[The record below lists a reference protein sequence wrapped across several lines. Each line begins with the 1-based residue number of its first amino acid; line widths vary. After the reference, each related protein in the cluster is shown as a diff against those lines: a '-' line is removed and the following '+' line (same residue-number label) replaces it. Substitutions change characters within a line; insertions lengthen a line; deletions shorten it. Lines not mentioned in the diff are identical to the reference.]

1 MLYAAVFLVKVR
13 VSNSRFSQ
21 LVDGEELEQLLLAV
35 MRDCQV
41 AAQGDLRHSA
51 MTCLLLTRAL
61 GASWKAL
68 ETGGRSRGGSLKG
81 ENDEDYSNR
90 IMPHHPTS
98 SMPAAYQPIGL
109 DGTLTDQ
116 PQVSLAGPLPGS
128 PAPMYIST
136 NPFTNPFAASSTTH
150 TPLPSYRNGVAS
162 GPQTPSTFGQTG
174 FPGLDGSSSTGQPAL
189 EGVDNFLSD
198 SHFFNSLLI
207 GRGASGFFDW
217 QCVQLL
223 SSSSQ
228 KRCSHECSRF
238 AEIRLYP
245 LSTLSIRTSRMIS
258 IGTSTLILNLLRHRQ
273 ILLETSL
280 RWVVTTMEV
289 ISR

>member
-1 MLYAAVFLVKVR
+1 
-13 VSNSRFSQ
+13 
-21 LVDGEELEQLLLAV
+21 

-41 AAQGDLRHSA
+41 AAQGDLRHAA

-61 GASWKAL
+61 GTSWKAI

-81 ENDEDYSNR
+81 ENDEEYSNR
-90 IMPHHPTS
+90 VMPHHHHPV

-116 PQVSLAGPLPGS
+116 PQVSLAGPLPAS

-150 TPLPSYRNGVAS
+150 TPLPSYRTGVAS

-174 FPGLDGSSSTGQPAL
+174 FPGIDGSSSTGQPVL
-189 EGVDNFLSD
+189 DGVDNFLSD

-217 QCVQLL
+217 QCVQILFVSL
-223 SSSSQ
+223 SVEMLIRRCHACSQ
-228 KRCSHECSRF
+228 RYDFTFCRCFRSQHHERF
-238 AEIRLYP
+238 
-245 LSTLSIRTSRMIS
+245 
-258 IGTSTLILNLLRHRQ
+258 Q
-273 ILLETSL
+273 LEL
-280 RWVVTTMEV
+280 H
-289 ISR
+289 I